1 MKGNISPGCDRLPRV
16 SWGSVVGVGNRGCV
30 TVKLAL
36 FAIPFAVGMHSVTSQ
51 GSLGDAE

>member
-1 MKGNISPGCDRLPRV
+1 MKGNISPGCDKLPRV

-36 FAIPFAVGMHSVTSQ
+36 FAIPFAVGMHSVASH